1 MLDAEILTT
10 FSLVSPNPA
19 DLGWFPL
26 GLSWRWGVMS
36 LHLHWYKI
44 PFSLTAISSV
54 LSEAILTN
62 RNLSLAL
69 DFSGQNS
76 RSSPSHNGVWF
87 APESPAE
94 IKWINFV
101 PWLRARISFVM
112 TFLKKPYCSTLTYW
126 ENKGRDKGRV
136 YWLWLLLA
144 QTPPRLKILKFWIEN

>member
-1 MLDAEILTT
+1 MLHSFILLRLKLRLNKYLMLEAEILTT

-26 GLSWRWGVMS
+26 GLSWRWGVIS

-54 LSEAILTN
+54 LNEAILTN

-94 IKWINFV
+94 IIGINKNTVFPQIV
-101 PWLRARISFVM
+101 SA
-112 TFLKKPYCSTLTYW
+112 
-126 ENKGRDKGRV
+126 
-136 YWLWLLLA
+136 A
-144 QTPPRLKILKFWIEN
+144 KIQFIR

>member
-26 GLSWRWGVMS
+26 GLSWRWGVIS

-62 RNLSLAL
+62 RNRSLAL

-94 IKWINFV
+94 IIGINKNTVFPQIVSALEYFPQQKFSLLGKKWKFPKIFK
-101 PWLRARISFVM
+101 F
-112 TFLKKPYCSTLTYW
+112 KK
-126 ENKGRDKGRV
+126 E
-136 YWLWLLLA
+136 
-144 QTPPRLKILKFWIEN
+144 

>member
-1 MLDAEILTT
+1 MANYLMLDAEILTT

-54 LSEAILTN
+54 LNEAILTN

-94 IKWINFV
+94 IIGINKNKWTLIHDCRPVWFMVYFYGISGIYFRYPCV
-101 PWLRARISFVM
+101 PLWLRLNYHTPKIG
-112 TFLKKPYCSTLTYW
+112 
-126 ENKGRDKGRV
+126 GRR
-136 YWLWLLLA
+136 
-144 QTPPRLKILKFWIEN
+144 